1 LAGSSIVS
9 ELGFIVSFV
18 GVRAI
23 YCFLNQSSEPF
34 LELPGDPSFQIPN
47 IQNMTHFK
55 TFAGIICDSGAA
67 SISDC
72 QVFVDEG
79 MTNPKSKYHSM
90 DMNKNNNFKK
100 RIKLQYSVWNSTV
113 EK

>member
-1 LAGSSIVS
+1 
-9 ELGFIVSFV
+9 
-18 GVRAI
+18 
-23 YCFLNQSSEPF
+23 
-34 LELPGDPSFQIPN
+34 
-47 IQNMTHFK
+47 MTHFK

-90 DMNKNNNFKK
+90 DMNENNSLKK
-100 RIKLQYSVWNSTV
+100 RILQYRVWNFTV
-113 EK
+113 EKMVTKTYQSNNFLINKKIVGSSSQFLTFCSAVPP

>member
-1 LAGSSIVS
+1 
-9 ELGFIVSFV
+9 
-18 GVRAI
+18 
-23 YCFLNQSSEPF
+23 
-34 LELPGDPSFQIPN
+34 
-47 IQNMTHFK
+47 MTHFK

-90 DMNKNNNFKK
+90 DMNENNSLKK
-100 RIKLQYSVWNSTV
+100 RILQYRVWNFTV
-113 EK
+113 EKMVTKTYQSNNFLINKKIVGSSSQFLTFVLLSSNYSPSLSVAP

>member
-1 LAGSSIVS
+1 MGEVLTNSTVS
-9 ELGFIVSFV
+9 P
-18 GVRAI
+18 AT
-23 YCFLNQSSEPF
+23 
-34 LELPGDPSFQIPN
+34 N
-47 IQNMTHFK
+47 IHKITHFK

-90 DMNKNNNFKK
+90 DK
-100 RIKLQYSVWNSTV
+100 RIKITISRK
-113 EK
+113 E